1 MKILLDKIMYDKN
14 LSIRQLSIMT
24 GIPKSTISDI
34 ASGRTMPR
42 IDTLETIA
50 KGLKVRISDLY
61 ESDYK

>member
-14 LSIRQLSIMT
+14 LSIRQLSIIT

-42 IDTLETIA
+42 IDTLEIIA
-50 KGLKVRISDLY
+50 KGLKIHISDLY

>member
-1 MKILLDKIMYDKN
+1 MKMLLDKIMYNKN

-34 ASGRTMPR
+34 VSGKTMPR
-42 IDTLETIA
+42 IDTLEAIA
-50 KGLKVRISDLY
+50 KGLKIRISDLY

>member
-1 MKILLDKIMYDKN
+1 MKILLDKIMYNKN

-34 ASGRTMPR
+34 VSGKTMPR
-42 IDTLETIA
+42 IDTLEVIA
-50 KGLKVRISDLY
+50 KGLKIRISDLY

>member
-1 MKILLDKIMYDKN
+1 MLLDKIMYNKN

-34 ASGRTMPR
+34 VSGKTMPR
-42 IDTLETIA
+42 IDTLEAIA
-50 KGLKVRISDLY
+50 KGLKIRISDLY

>member
-14 LSIRQLSIMT
+14 LSIRQLSIIT

-42 IDTLETIA
+42 IDTLEIIA

>member
-1 MKILLDKIMYDKN
+1 MLLDKIMYDKN
-14 LSIRQLSIMT
+14 LSIRQLSIKT
-24 GIPKSTISDI
+24 GIPKSTISDL

-42 IDTLETIA
+42 IDTLEIIA

>member
-14 LSIRQLSIMT
+14 LSIRQLSITT

-42 IDTLETIA
+42 IDTLEIIA
-50 KGLKVRISDLY
+50 KGLKIHISDLLD
-61 ESDYK
+61 SPYK

>member
-14 LSIRQLSIMT
+14 LSIRQLSITT

-42 IDTLETIA
+42 IDTLEIIA
-50 KGLKVRISDLY
+50 KGLKIHISDLY

>member
-1 MKILLDKIMYDKN
+1 MKMLLDKIMYNKN

-34 ASGRTMPR
+34 VSGKTMPR
-42 IDTLETIA
+42 IDTLEIIA
-50 KGLKVRISDLY
+50 QGLKIHISDLY